1 MKLLLDENLRPKLPA
16 LLNDLYP
23 GSTQIE
29 FLGLRGAADST
40 VWECAKA
47 GDDVLVSKDNDFRQ
61 RSFRFGAPP
70 KVVWPSV
77 GNAGSDLILRLLRES
92 RDEIERF
99 VASQEE
105 ALLVVP
111 LTTL

>member
-1 MKLLLDENLRPKLPA
+1 MKLLLDENLSPKLPA
-16 LLNDLYP
+16 LLDDIYP

-29 FLGLRGAADST
+29 FLGLRGAADYT

-47 GDDVLVSKDNDFRQ
+47 GDYVLVSKDNDFRQ

-70 KVVWPSV
+70 KVVWLSV
-77 GNAGSDLILRLLRES
+77 GNAGTDLILRLLRES

-99 VASQEE
+99 VASPEE

>member
-1 MKLLLDENLRPKLPA
+1 MKLLLDENLSPKLPA

-29 FLGLRGAADST
+29 LLGLRGAADSA
-40 VWECAKA
+40 VWEYAKA
-47 GDDVLVSKDNDFRQ
+47 GDYVLVSKDNDFRQ

-70 KVVWPSV
+70 KVVWLSV
-77 GNAGSDLILRLLRES
+77 GNAGTDLILRLLRES

-99 VASQEE
+99 VASPEE
-105 ALLVVP
+105 ALFVVP